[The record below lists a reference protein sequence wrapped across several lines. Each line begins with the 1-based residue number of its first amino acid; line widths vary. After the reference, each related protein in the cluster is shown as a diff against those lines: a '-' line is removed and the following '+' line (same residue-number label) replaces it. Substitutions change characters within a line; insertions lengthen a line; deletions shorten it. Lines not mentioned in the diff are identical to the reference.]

1 MEVRV
6 KCTYTETYLL
16 RAKIPVK
23 YARFRGKNTLVGYWT
38 GRTLDYN
45 KRAYLELKTSN
56 ATFWVK
62 KVAVNIIDNIEEST
76 DYSENKPKKDYSKF
90 LLLASVLLLGD

>member
-23 YARFRGKNTLVGYWT
+23 YAKFRGKNTLVGYWT

-45 KRAYLELKTSN
+45 KRAYLEVKTTN

-62 KVAVNIIDNIEEST
+62 KVAVNIIDNSEEST
-76 DYSENKPKKDYSKF
+76 DYSENKPKKDYSKL
-90 LLLASVLLLGD
+90 LLLASLLLLGD